1 MSTDVSTDAPSTPRP
16 VRRLNINVVLTP
28 ELRQAVLA
36 ALGRE
41 QDGTDEN
48 ISQFVRK
55 AILREI
61 KARALDSAQA

>member
-1 MSTDVSTDAPSTPRP
+1 
-16 VRRLNINVVLTP
+16 LNINVVLTP

-61 KARALDSAQA
+61 KARALDKAPA